1 MKIKF
6 RVNDFLEQSER
17 PKEHR
22 RYDWIVL
29 A

>member
-1 MKIKF
+1 MIELD
-6 RVNDFLEQSER
+6 RGIDFLEQSER

-22 RYDWIVL
+22 CYDWIVL